1 MSPHIDELA
10 ELYALGSLSAPER
23 TAVERHLRKCAR
35 CADRVRAAEE
45 TVAFISDL
53 EEHHE
58 PPQTITAAFV
68 ARLAASRA
76 AQKALSLKV
85 IATVVAAGTIL
96 LSR

>member
-1 MSPHIDELA
+1 MNPHIGELA
-10 ELYALGSLSAPER
+10 ELYVLGSLSSGER
-23 TAVERHLRKCAR
+23 TTVERHLRRCAR

-45 TVAFISDL
+45 TMAFISDL

-58 PPQTITAAFV
+58 PPQTIAESFA

-85 IATVVAAGTIL
+85 IATVVAAGAVLIG
-96 LSR
+96 R